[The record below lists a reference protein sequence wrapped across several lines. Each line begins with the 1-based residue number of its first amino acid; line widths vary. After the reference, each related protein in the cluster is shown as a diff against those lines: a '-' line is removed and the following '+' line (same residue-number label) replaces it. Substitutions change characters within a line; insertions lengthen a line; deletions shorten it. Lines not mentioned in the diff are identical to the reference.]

1 MSIARMMHRPDSR
14 SSLIIGIGSGHGAD
28 SFGWDVIEVL
38 RDQPP
43 LFRCR
48 LEFCS
53 SPALMPPLLLAS
65 ERSIVVDAMLGSQEV
80 LRWISI
86 GEIPIFTRIG
96 SLHGMGICEAIG
108 LSCRLGLAEDSVRV
122 LCLEVSDPQQKVSA
136 AQIQNAATSV
146 RNMISCPW

>member
-1 MSIARMMHRPDSR
+1 MMHRPDPG

-28 SFGWDVIEVL
+28 SFGWDVIRVL

-48 LEFCS
+48 LEFCA
-53 SPALMPPLLLAS
+53 SPALMPPLLLAA
-65 ERSIVVDAMLGSQEV
+65 ERSIVVDAMLGSQEA

-86 GEIPIFTRIG
+86 GEIPVATRIG

-108 LSCRLGLAEDSVRV
+108 LSCRLGLAENSVRL
-122 LCLEVSDPQQKVSA
+122 LCLEVTDPEQKVSA
-136 AQIQNAATSV
+136 EQIHNAATSV
-146 RNMISCPW
+146 QNVISCPW